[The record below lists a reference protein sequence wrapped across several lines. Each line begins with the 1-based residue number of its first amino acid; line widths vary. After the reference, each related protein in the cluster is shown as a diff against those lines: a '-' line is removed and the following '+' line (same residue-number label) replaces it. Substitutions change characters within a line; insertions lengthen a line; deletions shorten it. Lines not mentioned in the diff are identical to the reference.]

1 MFAKFFSA
9 PVYENGAWST
19 FSNGHL
25 LDTDRIV
32 SYEYT
37 KRWCRPGAFSLSLP
51 YDREI
56 ISLIGKIGRAHV

>member
-1 MFAKFFSA
+1 MFARFFSA

-37 KRWCRPGAFSLSLP
+37 KRWCRPGDHQP
-51 YDREI
+51 DRHQRDG
-56 ISLIGKIGRAHV
+56 LA